1 MTVTACDDICHFISG
16 KLPIVNDKDELVSL
30 IARSDLKKNREYPL
44 ASKDSAKQLLGILIL
59 IFLFWFSDSY
69 RNHISRYNQFQ

>member
-1 MTVTACDDICHFISG
+1 MTVFHSISG

-44 ASKDSAKQLLGILIL
+44 ASKDSAKQLLGIFIL
-59 IFLFWFSDSY
+59 LFPFWFSDI
-69 RNHISRYNQFQ
+69 HIR